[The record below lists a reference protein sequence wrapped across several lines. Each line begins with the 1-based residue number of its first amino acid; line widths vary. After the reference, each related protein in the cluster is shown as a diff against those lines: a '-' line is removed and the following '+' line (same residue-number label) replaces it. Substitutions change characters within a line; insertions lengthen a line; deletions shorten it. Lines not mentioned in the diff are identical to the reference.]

1 MNVDKHI
8 EILLMKNQ
16 PFKMMCLL
24 ALLSAFPPLST
35 DMYLPALPLL
45 QKMWQQ
51 PMSVVNLTLSGFF
64 IGFCFSMLLYGP
76 LSDKY
81 GRKPPL
87 IAGIV
92 LYIASSILS
101 GFVSD
106 IYYLICLRVLQ
117 GVGASSGVVISMAIT
132 KDLYDGEQRQ
142 RILAYMAVIMALAPM
157 LAPVFGGLIMTYF
170 SWHWVFFVQ
179 AGMGTIAIAGLT
191 WLKEPLEETEDISIL
206 ATMGLYL
213 KLFRNRG
220 YIGLVLLFSIIVL
233 PHFSFIGS
241 ASSIYITHFG
251 TSEQVFSYFFAFN
264 AIAIMTG
271 SFVCARIQRHLASE
285 KILTISFAG
294 ILVAGLFMYSD
305 VVTGPWGLALPM
317 AIASFCFGLSRPP
330 SNHLVLQQVDHGAGT
345 ASSLM
350 VFLYFIVAA
359 FAMWF
364 ISLEWTSTI
373 HVIARMAI
381 YAGGFALVTWLLIR
395 NKRAPKSPA

>member
-1 MNVDKHI
+1 
-8 EILLMKNQ
+8 
-16 PFKMMCLL
+16 MMCLL

-92 LYIASSILS
+92 LYIASSLLS

-206 ATMGLYL
+206 VIMGLYL

-381 YAGGFALVTWLLIR
+381 YAGGFALVSWLLIR

>member
-1 MNVDKHI
+1 
-8 EILLMKNQ
+8 
-16 PFKMMCLL
+16 MMCLL